1 MISLVI
7 IGRNEAQNLKRCFNS
22 IVREQFKEVIYV
34 DSSSTDDSIKIV
46 EDNFKFVEIIRLKS
60 NYYSASLARFVGL
73 KYVTSEYVQFLDG
86 DMTLDKDWIKKS
98 YGFLL
103 QNPKVAIV
111 HGYKFEYKNKNDL
124 SKYNIKKDAANFQS
138 DYLQGSYLAKTTVLK
153 KTGFM
158 DIRMPGE
165 EERDLYVRVR
175 NLGFQVWYLDY
186 MMSSHYDFKS
196 RGFSYIL
203 FSPISVCILLPL
215 WKYFKSKFILDYL
228 FVYRYLL
235 PQLLIDLFT
244 IFALIILSK
253 KLLLISFFLQIFSLI
268 SYYLLN
274 RKGYWLLWKSSF
286 LNIYRL
292 YFLLNKR
299 VVYSHSKK
307 P

>member
-1 MISLVI
+1 
-7 IGRNEAQNLKRCFNS
+7 
-22 IVREQFKEVIYV
+22 
-34 DSSSTDDSIKIV
+34 
-46 EDNFKFVEIIRLKS
+46 
-60 NYYSASLARFVGL
+60 
-73 KYVTSEYVQFLDG
+73 
-86 DMTLDKDWIKKS
+86 
-98 YGFLL
+98 
-103 QNPKVAIV
+103 
-111 HGYKFEYKNKNDL
+111 
-124 SKYNIKKDAANFQS
+124 
-138 DYLQGSYLAKTTVLK
+138 
-153 KTGFM
+153 
-158 DIRMPGE
+158 MPGE

-215 WKYFKSKFILDYL
+215 CKYLTSKFIFDYF

-268 SYYLLN
+268 SYCLLN